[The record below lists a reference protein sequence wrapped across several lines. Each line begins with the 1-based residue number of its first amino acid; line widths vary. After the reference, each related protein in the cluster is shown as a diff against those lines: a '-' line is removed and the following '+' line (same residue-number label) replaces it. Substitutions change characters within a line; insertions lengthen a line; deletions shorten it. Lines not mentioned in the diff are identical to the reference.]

1 MSKLIPIQLLRAL
14 AALAVAILHGQYETG
29 LLADAV
35 GRGFQPSRILPWEA
49 GVDVFFVIS
58 GFVMVYASRRLFGRP
73 EARRVFLS
81 RRIAR
86 VVPLYW
92 LTTTLYLALALM
104 APGSVKGMAEPGYV
118 LASYAF
124 VPVAR
129 ADGAVE
135 PLYSL
140 GWTLNY
146 EMAFYVLFALAL
158 GLSRRWAVGAV
169 AAMLAGLVLLAA
181 VLAAPLPFAFWGNSI
196 VLEFGI
202 GMAIGLL
209 RVEGVVLGPAARLVL
224 GAIGLA
230 LFALVAAQAPGLPR
244 ALLFGVPAGCLVAAC
259 GLGREHVLA
268 DETVA
273 VRLGAVLGDAS
284 YALYLIHPFVIRGM
298 RRTVEMAGLGPS
310 LPPWLF
316 LGVALLAAILA
327 SIAVFRL
334 IERPLNAGA
343 RLLLERVGRVQPA

>member
-29 LLADAV
+29 LLADAA
-35 GRGFQPSRILPWEA
+35 GRSFQASRLFPWEA

-73 EARRVFLS
+73 GARAIFLS

-92 LTTTLYLALALM
+92 ATTTLYLALALA
-104 APGSVKGMAEPGYV
+104 APGLVKGMAEPGYV

-124 VPVAR
+124 IPMAR

-146 EMAFYVLFALAL
+146 EMAFYLLFALTL
-158 GLSRRWAVGAV
+158 GMSQRWAVLAL
-169 AAMLAGLVLLAA
+169 AAMLAVIVALAQI
-181 VLAAPLPFAFWGNSI
+181 LALPLPFAFWADPI

-202 GMAIGLL
+202 GMGLGLL
-209 RVEGVVLGPAARLVL
+209 RSEGLVVGPASRLLLAVL
-224 GAIGLA
+224 GLA
-230 LFALVAAQAPGLPR
+230 LFALVAAQTPALHR
-244 ALLFGVPAGCLVAAC
+244 VLLFGLPAGCLVAAC
-259 GLGREHVLA
+259 GLGREHA
-268 DETVA
+268 SAEETVA
-273 VRLGAVLGDAS
+273 VRLGAILGDAS
-284 YALYLIHPFVIRGM
+284 YALYLIHPFVLRGL
-298 RRTVEMAGLGPS
+298 RWLVGRAGLAPAM
-310 LPPWLF
+310 PAWLF
-316 LGVALLAAILA
+316 LSASLLFAILA

-334 IERPLNAGA
+334 IERPLNALVRA
-343 RLLLERVGRVQPA
+343 RLERVARVQPA